1 MRRGVPAGQFAIV
14 KDVQR
19 DLVVGSGTFDE
30 CVEEAHTMNQI
41 YQTDAYVA
49 KLWKAGVHDGS

>member
-1 MRRGVPAGQFAIV
+1 MRTIPANQFAIV

-19 DLVVGSGTFDE
+19 NLVVGSGTFTE
-30 CVEEAHTMNQI
+30 CEDQAILFNHV

-49 KLWKAGVHDGS
+49 KLWEGGLHGGR